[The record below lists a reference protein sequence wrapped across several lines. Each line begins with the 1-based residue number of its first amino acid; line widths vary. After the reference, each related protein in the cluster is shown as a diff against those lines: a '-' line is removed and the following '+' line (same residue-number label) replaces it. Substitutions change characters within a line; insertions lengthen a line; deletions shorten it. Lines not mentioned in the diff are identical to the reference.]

1 MERLVLR
8 GGTST
13 DSWIGSGSEPF
24 SLPLASGPDLDESTY
39 KWKRFS
45 EAGEMKNPRV
55 HRTSDPPTNRPTGRA
70 EAGGTQGDSTHS
82 DTARR
87 VGRATGQQH
96 GADGGAPDPREA
108 GLPSYPLPGL
118 GAPAHDE
125 DAPVYVISIAAELAG
140 MHPQTLRSYDRL
152 GLVTPGRT
160 AGRGRRYSARDVA
173 LLREVQRLSQEEGV
187 NLEGIRQILQ
197 LGAQVMALQA
207 EVTRLRDELTKARAE
222 ADRRVAEAH
231 ASHRR
236 DLVPID
242 RGAIVVWR
250 PGPRR

>member
-13 DSWIGSGSEPF
+13 DSWIGSGSE
-24 SLPLASGPDLDESTY
+24 
-39 KWKRFS
+39 
-45 EAGEMKNPRV
+45 AGEMKNPRA
-55 HRTSDPPTNRPTGRA
+55 HRTSDPPTTGPTDPA
-70 EAGGTQGDSTHS
+70 EAGGTRGESTHS
-82 DTARR
+82 DTGRR
-87 VGRATGQQH
+87 AGRVAGH
-96 GADGGAPDPREA
+96 PRGAPGGVGAPDPREA

-207 EVTRLRDELTKARAE
+207 EVTRLRDELTKARVE

-250 PGPRR
+250 PGHRR